1 MLSDKVRPKRRMMT
15 DINVVPYIDVMLVLL
30 VVFMVTAPLL
40 TQGIKVDLP
49 SAEGQAIDAQ
59 QEPIVLSVN
68 ASGEYFINLGESKTA
83 KSLQD
88 IGDMVKNVRQGK
100 PNIPV
105 FVEGDEAK
113 KATEAGADAV
123 GMEDLASK
131 FKNGEDD
138 YDVVIATPS
147 TMKIVSPLGKILGP
161 KGMMPNPKTGTVT
174 KDVVGAVKEAKTGQI
189 RYRADQGGIIH
200 GRIGDLSYSKEQIRQ
215 NLEALLGDL
224 KRNKPSSSKGIFI
237 KKLSIS
243 STMGVGVEIDLA
255 SLNF

>member
-1 MLSDKVRPKRRMMT
+1 MSRLSKRKEYFSTLEDRRYEVSEAMDFFKSAPKS
-15 DINVVPYIDVMLVLL
+15 NFNEAIDV
-30 VVFMVTAPLL
+30 A
-40 TQGIKVDLP
+40 
-49 SAEGQAIDAQ
+49 
-59 QEPIVLSVN
+59 
-68 ASGEYFINLGESKTA
+68 INLGIDSSKSDQTVRNA
-83 KSLQD
+83 TSLPA
-88 IGDMVKNVRQGK
+88 GTGK
-100 PNIPV
+100 TCKVAV

-189 RYRADQGGIIH
+189 RYRADQSGIIH

-243 STMGVGVEIDLA
+243 STMGAGIEIDLA